1 MSTLNLDIGI
11 QKPFNDHLDDVSSV
25 YTDDAALA
33 ETSGTIAAALAD
45 RSGLSYTEGTQRGNS
60 AVKDNYFLIDLK
72 FERILGKKATS
83 CFYDDV
89 PSRSKRKI
97 KKHQRNM
104 FSR

>member
-1 MSTLNLDIGI
+1 LSTLNLDIGI

-45 RSGLSYTEGTQRGNS
+45 RSGLSCTEGTQRGNS
-60 AVKDNYFLIDLK
+60 AVKDNHFLIDLK

-97 KKHQRNM
+97 NKHQRNM